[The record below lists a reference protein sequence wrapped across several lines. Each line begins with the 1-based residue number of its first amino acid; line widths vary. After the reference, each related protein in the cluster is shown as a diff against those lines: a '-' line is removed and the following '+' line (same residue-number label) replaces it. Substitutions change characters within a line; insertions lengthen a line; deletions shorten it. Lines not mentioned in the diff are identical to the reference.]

1 MVEIGFATLSRL
13 VQGRHPK
20 AVALEMAL
28 STRWLKTVAMG
39 SRPSIA
45 VPASLAAALGAPGQ
59 PVADA
64 AWRAGITCAY
74 SVDCK
79 QRMPHMS
86 CGKEVASAA
95 IGVSGAFGNCPPKHQ
110 PGAAPGSI

>member
-1 MVEIGFATLSRL
+1 ME
-13 VQGRHPK
+13 
-20 AVALEMAL
+20 VALKQVVEN
-28 STRWLKTVAMG
+28 SSHGIKT
-39 SRPSIA
+39 PLA

-74 SVDCK
+74 SVECK

-86 CGKEVASAA
+86 CGKGVDSPA